1 MYFFP
6 PKDLMTCYKKS
17 EEKNKQKKKG
27 KKLLYH
33 CFSISFSLSFFLRIL
48 NWLKKVLSFF
58 FKYLIGDCEKK
69 NSLVQPNHFYR
80 SSFNSLMEQCKIL
93 QDMESL

>member
-1 MYFFP
+1 MNFFS

-33 CFSISFSLSFFLRIL
+33 CFSISFSLSFFFENFELV
-48 NWLKKVLSFF
+48 KEGFKFF
-58 FKYLIGDCEKK
+58 F
-69 NSLVQPNHFYR
+69 
-80 SSFNSLMEQCKIL
+80 
-93 QDMESL
+93 